1 MAELKQPEKTSKLTH
16 IDDLHEYK
24 ESEGYVID
32 AEGRGDLK
40 LAGDGHTVL
49 IPQVRAMPSRLQHN
63 YCLSLM
69 IL

>member
-1 MAELKQPEKTSKLTH
+1 MAELKQPDTTAKITH

-40 LAGDGHTVL
+40 LAGDGHTIL
-49 IPQVRAMPSRLQHN
+49 IPQVKPYHLPCSTVIVH
-63 YCLSLM
+63 Y
-69 IL
+69 

>member
-1 MAELKQPEKTSKLTH
+1 MAELKQPEMAGKITH

-40 LAGDGHTVL
+40 LAGDGHTIL
-49 IPQVRAMPSRLQHN
+49 IPQVRAMSSPLQHN
-63 YCLSLM
+63 YCSSLM